1 MNISA
6 RKLAIMYIV
15 STLCSVI
22 IGWLYFLKDGTF
34 LFDVSISKLVAVFL
48 CIVVTFFLVLLLI
61 LHSVNKI
68 SLINILSALLISSL
82 SPVCIIGLFG
92 MSLLVTGQAF
102 IIPFLIISVGGA
114 VWLKAMGFR

>member
-34 LFDVSISKLVAVFL
+34 LFAVSISKLVAVFL
-48 CIVVTFFLVLLLI
+48 CIVVIFFLVLLLI